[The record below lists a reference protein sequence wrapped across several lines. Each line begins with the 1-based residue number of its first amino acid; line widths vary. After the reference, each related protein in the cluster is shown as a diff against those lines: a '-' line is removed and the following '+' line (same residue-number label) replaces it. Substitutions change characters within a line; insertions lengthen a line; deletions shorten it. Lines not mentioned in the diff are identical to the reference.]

1 MQRNFWQRWAGLGL
15 VYLVS
20 QAAWALDVTVSEA
33 WAYRTLP
40 NYKATIACLSF
51 TPRQSGTLTGVRT
64 SAARLV
70 ELHHTERTETSLT
83 MRRLPRLALV
93 AQQAI
98 TMRPD
103 GLHMML
109 IGLPTPLASDSTFTL
124 TLDFVDSKG
133 QVSQQQVQAQV
144 KAP

>member
-1 MQRNFWQRWAGLGL
+1 MLFR
-15 VYLVS
+15 S
-20 QAAWALDVTVSEA
+20 
-33 WAYRTLP
+33 
-40 NYKATIACLSF
+40 
-51 TPRQSGTLTGVRT
+51 
-64 SAARLV
+64 
-70 ELHHTERTETSLT
+70 HHTQRTETSLT

-109 IGLPTPLASDSTFTL
+109 IGLPTPLASGSTLTL